1 MIRSPKGL
9 QMNEMDLYYRA
20 LRDFYESVNQSK
32 SHNRFIATAQKAS
45 AINDKLEAIRTK
57 CIIDEKWVAAIEE
70 YLPFVEKAIREDR
83 QFIRQEGDIVR
94 IEKAKKVSK
103 ATVSHLA
110 RHSDFITHLP
120 EDESDPVLPDKLYIT
135 ENESNYAIY
144 ENRFLYMLLCYT
156 RDFVELRYSKIS
168 ELGNTYRGALKIN
181 KHIEIGKRTVNFSAD
196 LSEVIKS
203 DPLSSADTK
212 INSMIE
218 RLEAIRV
225 QVSAL
230 LITPLMNEVS
240 KAPMLRPPITRTN
253 VLRMNNNF
261 KNAVALYDY
270 LANYVGPGYTVEEIK
285 KSFAPFETKMSA
297 ELFETIAMLS
307 HLTYKY
313 GNGISKMLEENY
325 QNELLLE
332 AQRERERKQRELEL
346 LRKRAHEKSGSIEE
360 YLLALEE
367 HEALL
372 KNEIDAFRQKNDRLM
387 ASIEKRDRE
396 IEEKTAQNTEL
407 SAQIH
412 RIEDEKEALIQ
423 KAAEEKAAY
432 EEKEAR
438 LTSDFEK
445 AAQESLARFN
455 ENIANLKTEHQ
466 NETSVLKAQIEETN
480 TLLASG
486 REANLALH
494 ARLRAYQWKN
504 GVSADEDLSDR
515 QSFLQLE
522 AERAWFQK
530 MFKTTWAQTKK
541 RIRQE
546 VFAQVLNGES
556 MPEEYTNSDKNDN
569 SCSQTEKEN
578 ETITN

>member
-20 LRDFYESVNQSK
+20 LRDFYESVGQSK

-45 AINDKLEAIRTK
+45 ATNDKLEAIRTK

-313 GNGISKMLEENY
+313 GNGISKILEENY

-423 KAAEEKAAY
+423 KAAY

-438 LTSDFEK
+438 LTSDFET

-556 MPEEYTNSDKNDN
+556 MPEEFTNSDKNDN
-569 SCSQTEKEN
+569 FCSQTEKEN

>member
-556 MPEEYTNSDKNDN
+556 MPEEHTNSDENDN